1 MNKPTAQEL
10 WERITVKILKTSVAW
25 TEAMGDSTGKSLDKF
40 DKHEAELHVLVRS
53 YAQAYHEEQIKD
65 KKERLLLCAD
75 TSICDCG
82 EPYRESDLHDL
93 ITEL

>member
-25 TEAMGDSTGKSLDKF
+25 TEAMGDSTGKALDKF

-53 YAQAYHEEQIKD
+53 YAQTYHEEHTQGTIID
-65 KKERLLLCAD
+65 IDGQRYNAVL
-75 TSICDCG
+75 T
-82 EPYRESDLHDL
+82 PYNPPNQ
-93 ITEL
+93 